1 MEEYL
6 QSKHLINKTN
16 YQSIREKNAVL
27 SGLWRAKDLLAC
39 KQGFQVEDS
48 ADIEHS
54 ADVQFE
60 LPDK

>member
-6 QSKHLINKTN
+6 QSKSLINKTN
-16 YQSIREKNAVL
+16 YHSMLEKNAAL
-27 SGLWRAKDLLAC
+27 GGLWRMKDLLVC
-39 KQGFQVEDS
+39 KQGFQVEES
-48 ADIEHS
+48 PDIEHS